1 MNSQTDRPKFSPLFF
16 GLAGITLALASW
28 GYFRLFV
35 DFAGMPPQLAVF
47 AVFGLDVAAVLI
59 GKHALTVAED
69 GDSSLPWNLTLIGLV
84 AVGAYAQFARTVL
97 AHEALAIGIV
107 SAAFPVVTVLLF
119 EGQLR
124 RIYRLNGR
132 RAGRLAPPRA
142 TVDLVTW
149 IMYRK
154 LAMRATRLAVLDRGL
169 DTDTALMVAERQ
181 LQIEAEASVRPPARR
196 IMRRTYASELTGGQL
211 VEIEPGTPPVHRP
224 PSPDN
229 GGGRTADEPDESAD
243 NSADEPV
250 SVSDVRQ
257 RGDLARAVDEA
268 REIVGDDP
276 EKVIRIVRMRFPDAL
291 PDNIR
296 RTLSRR
302 MAS

>member
-1 MNSQTDRPKFSPLFF
+1 MSNRTDRPKFSPLFF
-16 GLAGITLALASW
+16 ALAGITLALASW

-35 DFAGMPPQLAVF
+35 DFAAMPPALAIF
-47 AVFGLDVAAVLI
+47 AVFGIDVAAVLI
-59 GKHALTVAED
+59 GKHALTLSED
-69 GDSSLPWNLTLIGLV
+69 GDSSLPWNLCLIALV
-84 AVGAYAQFARTVL
+84 AVGSYAQFARTVL
-97 AHEALAIGIV
+97 AHEPTAIGIV

-132 RAGRLAPPRA
+132 AAGRLAPPRA

-149 IMYRK
+149 LVYRR
-154 LAMRATRLAVLDRGL
+154 LAMRATKLAVLDRGL
-169 DTDTALMVAERQ
+169 DTDTALMIAERQ
-181 LQIEAEASVRPPARR
+181 LQLEAEAHARPPARR
-196 IMRRTYASELTGGQL
+196 IMRRTYGAELSGGQL
-211 VEIEPGTPPVHRP
+211 VEIEPGSPPVHRP

-229 GGGRTADEPDESAD
+229 GGGRTADEPDATAD

-257 RGDLARAVDEA
+257 RGDLARAVDDA

-276 EKVIRIVRMRFPDAL
+276 EKVIRIVRLRFPDAL

-296 RTLSRR
+296 RTLARR